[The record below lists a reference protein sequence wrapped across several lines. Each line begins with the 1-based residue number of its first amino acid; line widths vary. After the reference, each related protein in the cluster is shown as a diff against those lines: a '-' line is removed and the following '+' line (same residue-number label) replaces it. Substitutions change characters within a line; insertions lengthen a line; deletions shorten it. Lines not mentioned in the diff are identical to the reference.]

1 MQLIIDNREPKEI
14 VSILKSRI
22 ENVEQENLDIGDF
35 VIKNKNEEKVM
46 LFERKSLSDLIASI
60 KDGRYNEQSFRLNQS
75 EIDNHNIYYIIEGN
89 IMNFCNKNNETL
101 QKMLFSSMLSLSY
114 KKGFSLLHTSG
125 PIETAEFI
133 IRFFDKLKSEKPD
146 NIKNVEIIDKEEAED
161 ESLKYTDVIKSVK
174 KSNITK
180 ENINEIMLSCIPGIS
195 SNISSALMKEFNS
208 ITDLTNK
215 LKENIDC
222 LENFKIKTKD
232 KERKLGKNVINSLKQ
247 YLL

>member
-35 VIKNKNEEKVM
+35 VIRNKNEEKVM

-125 PIETAEFI
+125 HIETAEFI

-232 KERKLGKNVINSLKQ
+232 KERKLGKNVINSLKL